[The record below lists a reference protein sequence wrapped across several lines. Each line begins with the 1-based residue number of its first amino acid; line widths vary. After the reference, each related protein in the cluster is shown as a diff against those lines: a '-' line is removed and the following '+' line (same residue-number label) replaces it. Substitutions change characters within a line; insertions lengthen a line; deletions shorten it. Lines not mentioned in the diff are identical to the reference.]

1 MNTIISQFVEKCT
14 KNFYGAIEKIVREN
28 GTLGDLTISL
38 KKDFDEL
45 GVKLVQFALESVDN
59 ELCNDSMRKKSWC
72 IDKKLQEKTLTTI
85 FGDVHYQRTYFVSK
99 FGKGYSHLCD
109 RIFGIEPHERCDLNV
124 KAKMVENAIDM
135 SYEKSSRVF
144 ESKMSKQTVL
154 NSIRE
159 IENDR
164 LSLKAPIE
172 KLQVEVLYV
181 DADEDHVALQDG
193 SSVMP
198 YLAYVHEGYV
208 DKDKPRKEL
217 KNIRYFSGMYR
228 NSEEFWLEV
237 ANYIE
242 ENYDTGYLKAVY
254 LAGDGAAWIKQGV
267 HWLPKVK
274 IVLDKYHLNK
284 YIVSATGN
292 VPEMRTDIWRAL
304 YKKDL
309 NQVKNVFDDILI
321 CADSLQR
328 IELIKKTWQ
337 YIKGNWEGIINSY
350 DTEYIGCSAEGHV
363 SHILSE
369 RLSSRP
375 LGWSYVGVDDMAKLR
390 AFRANN
396 GNIYEVIKGQ
406 KKDNKRNGIKK
417 ITQNAVKKIA
427 KNVDTVYTDVKP
439 IALENGLKTEL
450 YKALHAICYAI

>member
-1 MNTIISQFVEKCT
+1 MNTIISQFVENCT
-14 KNFYGAIEKIVREN
+14 KNFYEAIEKIVKEN
-28 GTLGDLTISL
+28 GTVGDLTVSL

-45 GVKLVQFALESVDN
+45 GIKLVQYALESVDN
-59 ELCNDSMRKKSWC
+59 ELCNDSMRKKSWS
-72 IDKKLQEKTLTTI
+72 IDKKFQEKTLTTI

-109 RIFGIEPHERCDLNV
+109 RIFGIEPHERCDMNV

-172 KLQVEVLYV
+172 KSRVEVLYV
-181 DADEDHVALQDG
+181 DADEDHVALQNG

-208 DKDKPRKEL
+208 DKDKSRKEL

-228 NSEEFWLEV
+228 NSEDFWLEV

-242 ENYDTGYLKAVY
+242 ENYDTDYLKAVY

-267 HWLPKVK
+267 HWLPKAK

-284 YIVSATGN
+284 YIISATGN

-309 NQVKNVFDDILI
+309 MQIKKAFNDILI
-321 CADSLQR
+321 CADSPQR
-328 IELIKKTWQ
+328 VEQINKTFQ
-337 YIKGNWEGIINSY
+337 YIKGNWEGIVNSY
-350 DTEYIGCSAEGHV
+350 DAEYIGCSAEGHV

-390 AFRANN
+390 AFRANK

-406 KKDNKRNGIKK
+406 KKDNKRNGIRK
-417 ITQNAVKKIA
+417 ITQNAVKKVA
-427 KNVDTVYTDVKP
+427 KNIDTVYTDVKP
-439 IALENGLKTEL
+439 VALENGLKTEL
-450 YKALHAICYAI
+450 YRALHAICYAI

>member
-1 MNTIISQFVEKCT
+1 MNTIISQFVENCT
-14 KNFYGAIEKIVREN
+14 KNFYEAIEKIVKEN
-28 GTLGDLTISL
+28 GTVGDLTISL

-45 GVKLVQFALESVDN
+45 GVKLVQYALESVDN
-59 ELCNDSMRKKSWC
+59 ELCNDSMRKKSWS

-109 RIFGIEPHERCDLNV
+109 RIFGIEPHERCDMNV
-124 KAKMVENAIDM
+124 KAKMIENAIDM

-172 KLQVEVLYV
+172 KQRAEVLYV

-217 KNIRYFSGMYR
+217 KNIRYFSGIYR

-242 ENYDTGYLKAVY
+242 ENYDTDYLKFVY

-284 YIVSATGN
+284 YIISATGN

-309 NQVKNVFDDILI
+309 NQVKNAFDDILI
-321 CADSLQR
+321 CADSPQKLEQ
-328 IELIKKTWQ
+328 IKKTWQ
-337 YIKGNWEGIINSY
+337 YIKGNWEGIMNSY
-350 DTEYIGCSAEGHV
+350 DSQYIGCSAEGHV

-427 KNVDTVYTDVKP
+427 KSIDTVYTDVKP
-439 IALENGLKTEL
+439 VALENGLKTEL

>member
-1 MNTIISQFVEKCT
+1 MNTIISQFVENCT
-14 KNFYGAIEKIVREN
+14 KNFYEAIEKIVEEN
-28 GTLGDLTISL
+28 GTVGDLTISL

-45 GVKLVQFALESVDN
+45 GVKLVQYALESVDN
-59 ELCNDSMRKKSWC
+59 VLCNDSMRKKSWS

-109 RIFGIEPHERCDLNV
+109 RIFGIEPHERCDMNV

-164 LSLKAPIE
+164 LSLKASIE
-172 KLQVEVLYV
+172 KSCVEVLYV

-242 ENYDTGYLKAVY
+242 ENYDTDYLKAVY

-267 HWLPKVK
+267 HWLPKAK

-284 YIVSATGN
+284 YIISATGN

-309 NQVKNVFDDILI
+309 NQAKNVFDDILI
-321 CADSLQR
+321 CADSPQR
-328 IELIKKTWQ
+328 LEAINKTWQ
-337 YIKGNWEGIINSY
+337 YIKGNWEGIMNSY
-350 DTEYIGCSAEGHV
+350 DAQYIGCSAEGHV

-417 ITQNAVKKIA
+417 ITQNAVKKVA
-427 KNVDTVYTDVKP
+427 KNIDTVYTEVKP
-439 IALENGLKTEL
+439 VALENGLKTEL

>member
-1 MNTIISQFVEKCT
+1 MNTIISQFVENCT
-14 KNFYGAIEKIVREN
+14 KNFYEAIEKIVKDN

-45 GVKLVQFALESVDN
+45 GVKLVQYALESIDN
-59 ELCNDSMRKKSWC
+59 ELCNDSMRKKSWS
-72 IDKKLQEKTLTTI
+72 IEKKLQEKTLTTI

-109 RIFGIEPHERCDLNV
+109 RIFGIEPHERCDMNV

-135 SYEKSSRVF
+135 SYEKSSKVF

-164 LSLKAPIE
+164 LSIE
-172 KLQVEVLYV
+172 SKKEKSCVEVLYV
-181 DADEDHVALQDG
+181 DADEDHVALQNG

-198 YLAYVHEGYV
+198 YLAYVHEGYT
-208 DKDKPRKEL
+208 DKDKSRKEL
-217 KNIRYFSGMYR
+217 KNVRYFSGMYK
-228 NSEEFWLEV
+228 NSEDFWIEV

-242 ENYDTGYLKAVY
+242 ENYDTNFLKTVY
-254 LAGDGAAWIKQGV
+254 LAGDGAAWIKQGR

-274 IVLDKYHLNK
+274 LVLDKYHLNK
-284 YIVSATGN
+284 YIIAATGN
-292 VPEMRTDIWRAL
+292 IPDMRSDIWRAI

-309 NQVKNVFDDILI
+309 RQIKSVFDEILT
-321 CADSLQR
+321 CADSPQR
-328 IELIKKTWQ
+328 VEQIKKTYQ
-337 YIKGNWEGIINSY
+337 YIKTNWTGIKNSY

-375 LGWSYVGVDDMAKLR
+375 LGWSYTGVDDMAKLR

-406 KKDNKRNGIKK
+406 KKDIKRNGIKK
-417 ITQNAVKKIA
+417 ITQNAVKKVA
-427 KNVDTVYTDVKP
+427 KNIDTVYTDVKP
-439 IALENGLKTEL
+439 VALENGLKNEL

>member
-14 KNFYGAIEKIVREN
+14 KNFYGAIEKIIREN
-28 GTLGDLTISL
+28 GTVGDLTISL

-59 ELCNDSMRKKSWC
+59 ELCNDSMRKKSWS

-109 RIFGIEPHERCDLNV
+109 RIFGIEPHERCDMNV

-164 LSLKAPIE
+164 LVLKVPTE
-172 KLQVEVLYV
+172 KSRVEVLYV
-181 DADEDHVALQDG
+181 DADEDHVSLQNG

-208 DKDKPRKEL
+208 DKDKSRKEL

-228 NSEEFWLEV
+228 NSEEFWLEI

-242 ENYDTGYLKAVY
+242 ENYDTDYLKTIY

-267 HWLPKVK
+267 HWLPKAK

-284 YIVSATGN
+284 YIISATGN
-292 VPEMRTDIWRAL
+292 VPETRTDIWKAL

-309 NQVKNVFDDILI
+309 RQIKNVFNDILI
-321 CADSLQR
+321 CADSPQR
-328 IELIKKTWQ
+328 AEQINKTFQ
-337 YIKGNWEGIINSY
+337 YIKGNWEGIVNSY
-350 DTEYIGCSAEGHV
+350 DAEYIGCSAEGHV

-406 KKDNKRNGIKK
+406 KKDNKRNGIRK
-417 ITQNAVKKIA
+417 ITQNAVKKVA
-427 KNVDTVYTDVKP
+427 KNIDTVYTDVKP
-439 IALENGLKTEL
+439 VALENGLKTEL